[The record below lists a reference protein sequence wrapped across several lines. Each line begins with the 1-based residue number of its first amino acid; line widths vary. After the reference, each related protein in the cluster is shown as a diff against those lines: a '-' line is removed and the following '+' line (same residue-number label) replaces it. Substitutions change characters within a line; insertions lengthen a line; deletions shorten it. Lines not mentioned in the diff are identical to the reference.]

1 MKKLFSIFII
11 FSLFVFTACGGS
23 SSKDNSA
30 DNADSGDSTDDD
42 RKQGDLYGE
51 CYPNETCN
59 KGLICDVENNICIK
73 DPGDGSNDSD
83 SNASDST
90 PEQPD
95 DTGDSQ
101 DGGDSA
107 DSTDDKD
114 KTDSGDSQPD
124 GDTSDSGDDSGDSQ
138 PDEDADTDT
147 TPAADPCDPNPC
159 VGKANSTEVCNATGE
174 TTYTCGCADG
184 YVWANSQCLP
194 ECKKDTVSFP
204 CYDPENKRFWTAIS
218 ENAIMW
224 QAAVDYCDSLNT
236 SNYGGFADWHL
247 PAISELRTL
256 LIADKVKSSCPISE
270 EGDHLSGNEWDC
282 FSCAESCPDDTCNTS
297 LNVCSPYED
306 GSFSKLGDATVLW
319 SSSPLSEDSSA
330 VWVVNSIYGAVFD
343 AWNDETE
350 YARCTRCTE
359 GTVWNEYAAKCAD
372 PSKEIE
378 LKCPAPTNPDHTV
391 WNDNGKNGKFTQKW
405 NGTEWTSVV
414 QSEYNSTEAGICRFK
429 CEADYTWD
437 GASQRCLPECSKNTT
452 SFPCKDSDTGYIW
465 SEKTDTWLRWED
477 KTDPNNVTHPA
488 AEHCEGLNTSNYG
501 GFNSGWHLPTI
512 SEIRTLI
519 QDCPATQMPPVGE
532 EVCAVRS
539 DAPVCLSEDDCWT
552 DPCEGCP
559 KNEDGDHSKF
569 GDDDELWS
577 LSLDSDASNSAWFVD
592 FSYGFVGSTGTINPN
607 YYVRC
612 VR

>member
-1 MKKLFSIFII
+1 MKKLFLFLAVC
-11 FSLFVFTACGGS
+11 SLFLIASCGGS

-147 TPAADPCDPNPC
+147 TPADPCTPNPC
-159 VGKANSTEVCNATGE
+159 AGKTNSTEVCTATGE
-174 TTYTCGCADG
+174 TTYTCGCANG

-224 QAAVDYCDSLNT
+224 QAAVDYCDGLNT

-270 EGDHLSGNEWDC
+270 EGDHLSWNEWDC

-330 VWVVNSIYGAVFD
+330 VWVVDSIYGGVFY

-350 YARCTRCTE
+350 YVRCTRCTE

-378 LKCPAPTNPDHTV
+378 VKCPAPTNPDHTV

-429 CEADYTWD
+429 CEEGYVWTD
-437 GASQRCLPECSKNTT
+437 SRCLPECSKSSGTPCYDSTSSLTWSKMSSSYITYTAATT
-452 SFPCKDSDTGYIW
+452 FCHGNEMS
-465 SEKTDTWLRWED
+465 
-477 KTDPNNVTHPA
+477 A
-488 AEHCEGLNTSNYG
+488 YG
-501 GFNSGWHLPTI
+501 GFSDWRLPNI
-512 SEIRTLI
+512 DELKTLI
-519 QDCPATQMPPVGE
+519 
-532 EVCAVRS
+532 
-539 DAPVCLSEDDCWT
+539 
-552 DPCEGCP
+552 
-559 KNEDGDHSKF
+559 
-569 GDDDELWS
+569 
-577 LSLDSDASNSAWFVD
+577 
-592 FSYGFVGSTGTINPN
+592 INPN
-607 YYVRC
+607 GTPRTKNCAVSEATGHLSGNDFTCSTCTEACTQYSSGTDCESCDSSLEGIYSKLGDIDWFWSSSLQSDSSGSAWYVDFYDGFVNRGGINDNDGAYVRC
-612 VR
+612 VRKAN